1 MKDYRSVTEQGS
13 TPTIQKVRLR
23 MHLENVVKDISV
35 ITDDSWTYSDIL
47 VSIYLYY
54 TDLSV
59 RVNPCFFNCLYY
71 CFVLQEMESRIVK
84 AMKPE
89 LCLDPSPKLDRL
101 CTDPIPN
108 KVNLF
113 FICICVLLDLYIYK

>member
-1 MKDYRSVTEQGS
+1 
-13 TPTIQKVRLR
+13 
-23 MHLENVVKDISV
+23 
-35 ITDDSWTYSDIL
+35 
-47 VSIYLYY
+47 
-54 TDLSV
+54 
-59 RVNPCFFNCLYY
+59 
-71 CFVLQEMESRIVK
+71 MESRIVK

-113 FICICVLLDLYIYK
+113 IICICFFLHVKWIYI